1 MHVTR
6 VAKFERF
13 FRAAASLDVDKTDLK
28 RYTDFVN
35 EKIHDLLVYAQA
47 AAKAN
52 GRDVIEP
59 HDLPI
64 TKGLRKNLER
74 FRKLDEEIELWP
86 VLDHLATRPR
96 LDLSLSDET
105 EARLPEIAG
114 GLSVALGRAFRILDP
129 KVKNPQSEQWER
141 CIRVFD
147 ELL

>member
-1 MHVTR
+1 MHVTS
-6 VAKFERF
+6 VARFERF
-13 FRAAASLDVDKTDLK
+13 FRVAAGLDIDKDDLK

-35 EKIHDLLVYAQA
+35 DKIYDLLLSAQA

-52 GRDVIEP
+52 QRDVIQP
-59 HDLPI
+59 HDLPL
-64 TKGLRKNLER
+64 TLGLRKNIER
-74 FRKLDEEIELWP
+74 FRKLDAELELWP
-86 VLDHLATRPR
+86 VLEHLVTRPR
-96 LDLSLSDET
+96 LDLELGVDA

-141 CIRVFD
+141 AIRLFD

>member
-1 MHVTR
+1 MHVMS
-6 VAKFERF
+6 VARFEHF
-13 FRAAASLDVDKTDLK
+13 FRAAAGLDIDKADLK

-35 EKIHDLLVYAQA
+35 QKIYDLLLSAQA

-52 GRDVIEP
+52 LRDVIQP

-64 TKGLRKNLER
+64 TQGLRKNIKR

-86 VLDHLATRPR
+86 VLEHLAIRPR
-96 LDLSLSDET
+96 LDLALSADT

-114 GLSVALGRAFRILDP
+114 GLSVALGRVFRIIDP

-141 CIRVFD
+141 CIRLFD
-147 ELL
+147 ELF

>member
-1 MHVTR
+1 MHVTS

>member
-1 MHVTR
+1 MHVTS

-13 FRAAASLDVDKTDLK
+13 FRAAARLDVDKTDLK

>member
-1 MHVTR
+1 MHVMS
-6 VAKFERF
+6 VARFEHF
-13 FRAAASLDVDKTDLK
+13 FRAAAGFDIDKADLK
-28 RYTDFVN
+28 RYADFVN
-35 EKIHDLLVYAQA
+35 QKIYDLLLSAQA

-52 GRDVIEP
+52 LRDIIQP
-59 HDLPI
+59 HDLP
-64 TKGLRKNLER
+64 TTQGLRKNLER

-86 VLDHLATRPR
+86 VLEHLATRPR
-96 LDLSLSDET
+96 LDLALSADT

-114 GLSVALGRAFRILDP
+114 ALSVALGHVFRIIDP

>member
-1 MHVTR
+1 MVV
-6 VAKFERF
+6 VAVSKFERF

-114 GLSVALGRAFRILDP
+114 GISAALARCFRILSPDLR
-129 KVKNPQSEQWER
+129 NPRTEHWEQAHR
-141 CIRVFD
+141 IFD
-147 ELL
+147 LLL